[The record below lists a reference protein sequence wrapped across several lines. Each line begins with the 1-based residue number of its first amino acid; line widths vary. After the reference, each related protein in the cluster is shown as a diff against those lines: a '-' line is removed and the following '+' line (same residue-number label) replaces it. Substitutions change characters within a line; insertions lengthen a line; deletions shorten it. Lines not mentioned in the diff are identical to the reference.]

1 MLVSDPHEGNVGVTI
16 EGLDQIPETTLI
28 PLFEENLSWLC
39 ILYDVDL
46 APSDAA
52 YAHLRLYDFGRSK
65 YTDSFIRQADN
76 DD

>member
-1 MLVSDPHEGNVGVTI
+1 MLVSDPYENNVGVTI
-16 EGLDQIPETTLI
+16 EGLDQVQETTLI

-52 YAHLRLYDFGRSK
+52 HAHLRLYDFGRGK
-65 YTDSFIRQADN
+65 YTGSFMRQADN
-76 DD
+76 ND